1 MVAAVRQGVP
11 MLAVARQ
18 FHVSL
23 PLVQYWVRRAA
34 DQRLNRVDWE
44 NWPPVTHKTHRTEP
58 AKEVLVLT
66 VRRELKECS
75 VLGEYGAAAIRR
87 ALLARGLADV
97 PSVPTLNRILR
108 RHGAFDAHRRVRRQ
122 APPPGWYLPDVVQG
136 YTELESFDII
146 EGLVIQGGPQ
156 VDVLTSI
163 SLHGGLVGA
172 WPTAG
177 LTARLVTDLLS
188 AHWREVGLPMYAQ
201 FDNDTCLQ
209 GPHQH
214 PDAIG
219 RVIRL
224 CWHLGV
230 GARVRPALR
239 DGLSGCHREFQWPLA
254 GEGPGTLPP
263 CVPGGSARPLDGL
276 RGRLA
281 HPPQAVRREVAHER
295 HPFPPRW
302 RFDLDAP
309 LCGRLIFLRRTTE
322 RGVVT
327 LLGHSFPVAPL
338 WPHRLAR
345 CEVDLDVQRIRFFAL
360 HRRQPDWQ
368 PLLNEVAY
376 MLPLD
381 RVTT

>member
-11 MLAVARQ
+11 MRAVARQ

-23 PLVQYWVRRAA
+23 SLVQYWVRRAA

-44 NWPPVTHKTHRTEP
+44 NQPPVPHKTQRTEP

-75 VLGEYGAAAIRR
+75 VLGEYGGAAIRR

-136 YTELESFDII
+136 HTELESFDII

-177 LTARLVTDLLS
+177 LTARLVTELLI
-188 AHWREVGLPMYAQ
+188 AHWREVGLPTYAQ
-201 FDNDTCLQ
+201 FDNDTRFQ

-224 CWHLGV
+224 CLHLGV
-230 GARVRPALR
+230 VPVFVPPREMGFQAAIESFNGRWQAKVWARFHHASLAAL
-239 DGLSGCHREFQWPLA
+239 H
-254 GEGPGTLPP
+254 
-263 CVPGGSARPLDGL
+263 ARSTDYVAAS
-276 RGRLA
+276 RTRI
-281 HPPQAVRREVAHER
+281 AVRREAAPER
-295 HPFPPRW
+295 HPFPTRW

-327 LLGHSFPVAPL
+327 LLGHFFPVAPL
-338 WPHRLAR
+338 WPHRLVR
-345 CEVDLDVQRIRFFAL
+345 CEVDLDAQRIRFFAL
-360 HRRQPDWQ
+360 RRRQPDWQ

-376 MLPLD
+376 TLPLG
-381 RVTT
+381 RMTT